1 MYFWQLESMKIF
13 HRDSSTH
20 WSLPQSLRWTSSP
33 HTNNFQPLHPVDSL
47 EVHEAAINN
56 CGTMDLKKGIETD
69 NSKGERKP
77 RKRCRAASPTY
88 AFVLLVDPSAVGVRD
103 HRIDNSESLSEAYR
117 MMPRG
122 RLSIIFAVPP
132 NGSGF
137 SMTTEIPWSVLVPEL
152 RKSMIRMM
160 DGDKTFAGTIR
171 LWLQLNTM
179 EIDISGTRS
188 EAKCV
193 HDLRNFADDGLTAHW
208 LSKSGTVINILVLKM
223 YLQYT

>member
-1 MYFWQLESMKIF
+1 MSHMLRQLHLDYPLIG
-13 HRDSSTH
+13 
-20 WSLPQSLRWTSSP
+20 SLPQSLRWTSSP

-69 NSKGERKP
+69 NSKG
-77 RKRCRAASPTY
+77 
-88 AFVLLVDPSAVGVRD
+88 VDPSAVGVRD

-137 SMTTEIPWSVLVPEL
+137 SMTTEIPWSEL

>member
-1 MYFWQLESMKIF
+1 MSHMLQQLHLDYPLIG
-13 HRDSSTH
+13 
-20 WSLPQSLRWTSSP
+20 SLPQSLRWTSSP

-47 EVHEAAINN
+47 EVHEAAINS

-77 RKRCRAASPTY
+77 RKRYRAAGPTY
-88 AFVLLVDPSAVGVRD
+88 AFVLLVDP
-103 HRIDNSESLSEAYR
+103 
-117 MMPRG
+117 MMQRG

-137 SMTTEIPWSVLVPEL
+137 SMTTTEIPWSVLVPEL

-160 DGDKTFAGTIR
+160 DGDRMFARTIR

-179 EIDISGTRS
+179 EIDTSGTRS
-188 EAKCV
+188 RAECM
-193 HDLRNFADDGLTAHW
+193 HDLHNFADDVLTADW
-208 LSKSGTVINILVLKM
+208 SPKSGAVINTPVINV
-223 YLQYT
+223 

>member
-1 MYFWQLESMKIF
+1 MSHMLRQLHLDYPLIG
-13 HRDSSTH
+13 
-20 WSLPQSLRWTSSP
+20 SLPQSLRWTSSP

-47 EVHEAAINN
+47 EVHEAAINS

-69 NSKGERKP
+69 NSKG
-77 RKRCRAASPTY
+77 
-88 AFVLLVDPSAVGVRD
+88 
-103 HRIDNSESLSEAYR
+103 EAYR

-137 SMTTEIPWSVLVPEL
+137 SMTTEIPWSEL

-160 DGDKTFAGTIR
+160 DGDRTFAGTIR

-179 EIDISGTRS
+179 ETDISGTRS
-188 EAKCV
+188 EAECV